1 MTMNKTKKQPQW
13 MKLQSIKTDKWTE
26 IGQPSVKKEAHQ
38 FPRQELIP
46 SRQTNYIIKKEREAH
61 FMNINFENIPRQ
73 MKEEGKF
80 CLHENKI
87 PKKRRYSKLY
97 NASPNNRNDFSSF
110 DSIMKDYN
118 SIKSDKI
125 GVGIGIF
132 DSLCGIDLD
141 NCFNEEGKLS
151 ELAIDIL
158 KRTKSYTE
166 KSLSGKGLHIYFKM
180 KPEEQIEIDKEK
192 YYNKM
197 NEKQLQTNGFRGT
210 KGLEVYQGNIDNRY
224 LTLTGNKFLQV
235 DELKEIS
242 RDELQ
247 QILDKYM
254 KRPENP
260 FSKNTSTI
268 DYSSIN
274 LEGKDYLKEALQRTD
289 DKRDT
294 KLIDLW
300 NSTPS
305 GSGGNES
312 ETDQAL
318 MNKLAYYC
326 NKNETLMIQAFES
339 SPYFQ
344 QKDEYHLK
352 KWNRDD
358 YKQSTISNA
367 INNTNTTAIEKETD
381 FVNSMKER
389 EIQNQL
395 NNQQPEVLIAK
406 QPEEPKI
413 DIDSLS
419 IGKRIDR
426 FFEIIEKQTFKS
438 IPTGFKTFDE
448 KTNGGFLNQS
458 LITLGG
464 GTSTGKT
471 TFAINLALNFA
482 KSRPVLYYSLEMGEE
497 MIQAKI
503 FSNLSYTGGGM
514 TIPSDN
520 FLKCYDKNIMTEYQQ
535 SKVREELAKHE
546 ELNQLFIRYPQECNI
561 DYILK
566 EVKLFNDELEK
577 QGKEKAILFVD
588 YLQYLQGNPRED
600 SQTLI
605 KRIQRELKKYTI
617 ENDSLVILLIANSR
631 DADTEGKKSS
641 ISGGRDSSDIEYS
654 SEYNLQLNFTE
665 WERGEREHFTSRT
678 ELKRQNP
685 RRMTITIHKNRMGM
699 TGEMIDF
706 NFNPVSNTFKEVNQE
721 EKNNYYSLTDR
732 F

>member
-1 MTMNKTKKQPQW
+1 
-13 MKLQSIKTDKWTE
+13 
-26 IGQPSVKKEAHQ
+26 
-38 FPRQELIP
+38 
-46 SRQTNYIIKKEREAH
+46 
-61 FMNINFENIPRQ
+61 MNINFENIPRQ

-97 NASPNNRNDFSSF
+97 NASPNNRNDFSSY

-210 KGLEVYQGNIDNRY
+210 KGLEVYQGSIDNRY

-367 INNTNTTAIEKETD
+367 IKNTNTTAIEKETD

-413 DIDSLS
+413 DLDSLS
-419 IGKRIDR
+419 TGKRIDR

-631 DADTEGKKSS
+631 EADTEGKKSS

-665 WERGEREHFTSRT
+665 WERGEREHYTSRT

-706 NFNPVSNTFKEVNQE
+706 TFNPVSNTFKEVNQE
-721 EKNNYYSLTDR
+721 EKNNYYSSTDR

>member
-1 MTMNKTKKQPQW
+1 MT
-13 MKLQSIKTDKWTE
+13 
-26 IGQPSVKKEAHQ
+26 
-38 FPRQELIP
+38 
-46 SRQTNYIIKKEREAH
+46 
-61 FMNINFENIPRQ
+61 INFENIPRQ

-97 NASPNNRNDFSSF
+97 NASPDKQQDFSSF
-110 DSIMKDYN
+110 ESIMKDYN

-132 DSLCGIDLD
+132 DSLCGIDID
-141 NCFNEEGKLS
+141 NCFSEEGKIS

-158 KRTKSYTE
+158 KRMKSYTE

-192 YYNKM
+192 FYNKM
-197 NEKQLQTNGFRGT
+197 NENQLKTNGFKGT
-210 KGLEVYQGNIDNRY
+210 KGLEVYQGTIDNRY
-224 LTLTGNKFLQV
+224 LTLTGEKFLKI
-235 DELKEIS
+235 DELREIS
-242 RDELQ
+242 RNELQ
-247 QILDKYM
+247 EILEKYM

-260 FSKNTSTI
+260 FQRNNSSI
-268 DYSSIN
+268 DYSNIDF
-274 LEGKDYLKEALQRTD
+274 EGRNYLQEALERKTD
-289 DKRDT
+289 DR
-294 KLIDLW
+294 LIELW
-300 NSTPS
+300 NETPS

-326 NKNETLMIQAFES
+326 NKDENLMIQAFES

-344 QKDEYHLK
+344 QKDDYHLK

-367 INNTNTTAIEKETD
+367 IRNTNETAMTKEID
-381 FVNSMKER
+381 FVNKQKEK
-389 EIQNQL
+389 EL
-395 NNQQPEVLIAK
+395 AKQPEVLIAK
-406 QPEEPKI
+406 QEEEKPSI
-413 DIDSLS
+413 DLKELS
-419 IGKRIDR
+419 TFNRIDR
-426 FFEIIEKQTFKS
+426 FFEIVENQTFKS
-438 IPTGFKTFDE
+438 IPSGFPTFDK

-471 TFAINLALNFA
+471 TFALNLALNFA
-482 KSRPVLYYSLEMGEE
+482 KNRPVLYYSLEMGEE
-497 MIQAKI
+497 MIQAKL
-503 FSNLSYTGGGM
+503 FSNISFTGGGM
-514 TIPSDN
+514 QIPADN

-535 SKVREELAKHE
+535 SKVREELEKHE

-588 YLQYLQGNPRED
+588 YLQYLQGEQRD
-600 SQTLI
+600 DIQTTI
-605 KRIQRELKKYTI
+605 KKIQKKLKQYTI
-617 ENDSLVILLIANSR
+617 DNNSLVILLIANSR
-631 DADTEGKKSS
+631 QADSEGKNSTIAS
-641 ISGGRDSSDIEYS
+641 GRDSSDIEYS

-665 WERGEREHFTSRT
+665 WEREEREHTSSRT
-678 ELKRQNP
+678 ELKKQTP

-706 NFNPVSNTFKEVNQE
+706 TFNPVSNTFKEVNQE
-721 EKNNYYSLTDR
+721 EKKNYYSSTDR

>member
-1 MTMNKTKKQPQW
+1 
-13 MKLQSIKTDKWTE
+13 
-26 IGQPSVKKEAHQ
+26 
-38 FPRQELIP
+38 
-46 SRQTNYIIKKEREAH
+46 
-61 FMNINFENIPRQ
+61 

-97 NASPNNRNDFSSF
+97 NASPNNRNDFSSY
-110 DSIMKDYN
+110 DSILRDYN

-141 NCFNEEGKLS
+141 HCFKEGKPS
-151 ELAIDIL
+151 QVAIDIL
-158 KRTKSYTE
+158 KKMKSYTE
-166 KSLSGKGLHIYFKM
+166 KSLSGEGLHIFFKL
-180 KPEEQIEIDKEK
+180 KPEEQIEVNQMTHYI
-192 YYNKM
+192 KM
-197 NEKQLQTNGFRGT
+197 NEKQLQENGFKDTGGLELYQGT
-210 KGLEVYQGNIDNRY
+210 KDNRY
-224 LTLTGNKFLQV
+224 LTLTGDKFLKI
-235 DELKEIS
+235 DEIREIS
-242 RDELQ
+242 KEELQ
-247 QILDKYM
+247 DIIETYM
-254 KRPENP
+254 KRPE
-260 FSKNTSTI
+260 KNISTTSQTFNQ
-268 DYSSIN
+268 SSIN
-274 LEGKDYLKEALQRTD
+274 YDKQDKTDEDFLNIGLEKDDE
-289 DKRDT
+289 
-294 KLIDLW
+294 LIRLW
-300 NSTPS
+300 NETPS

-312 ETDQAL
+312 ETDFSL
-318 MNKLAYYC
+318 LTKLAFWT
-326 NKNETLMIQAFES
+326 NRNEELMIQAFES
-339 SPYFQ
+339 SPYFSR
-344 QKDEYHLK
+344 KDDKHQT
-352 KWNRDD
+352 KWNERKE
-358 YKQSTISNA
+358 YQLSRFW
-367 INNTNTTAIEKETD
+367 TNYNGETARARNID
-381 FVNSMKER
+381 FVNKQKEK
-389 EIQNQL
+389 ELAN
-395 NNQQPEVLIAK
+395 QPEVLIAK
-406 QPEEPKI
+406 QEEQTPKI
-413 DIDSLS
+413 DLDSLS

-482 KSRPVLYYSLEMGEE
+482 KSRPILYYSLEMGEE

-566 EVKLFNDELEK
+566 EVKVFNDELEK

-631 DADTEGKKSS
+631 DADTEGRKSS

-665 WERGEREHFTSRT
+665 WERGEREHCTSRT

-706 NFNPVSNTFKEVNQE
+706 TFNPISNIFKEVNQE
-721 EKNNYYSLTDR
+721 EKKNYYSSTDR

>member
-1 MTMNKTKKQPQW
+1 
-13 MKLQSIKTDKWTE
+13 MK
-26 IGQPSVKKEAHQ
+26 
-38 FPRQELIP
+38 
-46 SRQTNYIIKKEREAH
+46 N
-61 FMNINFENIPRQ
+61 NFENIPKQ
-73 MKEEGKF
+73 MKEEAYF
-80 CLHENKI
+80 CTHYKKTPTNNTKPNDKKTFYSYDEMMKI
-87 PKKRRYSKLY
+87 K
-97 NASPNNRNDFSSF
+97 
-110 DSIMKDYN
+110 KDYEG
-118 SIKSDKI
+118 I
-125 GVGIGIF
+125 GIGIF
-132 DSLCGIDLD
+132 DSYCGIDID
-141 NCFNEEGKLS
+141 HCIDDKGSLS
-151 ELAIDIL
+151 EVAKDII
-158 KRTKSYTE
+158 KTIKSYTE
-166 KSLSGKGLHIYFKM
+166 KSLSGTGIHIIFKC
-180 KPEEQIEIDKEK
+180 ENQEQINSMK
-192 YYNKM
+192 YYTKM
-197 NEKQLQTNGFRGT
+197 NENQLQKNGFKETG
-210 KGLEVYQGNIDNRY
+210 GLEIYQGNFDNRY
-224 LTLTGNKFLQV
+224 LTLTGNVINKELATIDFDTIKKVIEKYMKKPESNYQSNLQKTTTYQNNTSEDEKFLQ
-235 DELKEIS
+235 IG
-242 RDELQ
+242 LQ
-247 QILDKYM
+247 K
-254 KRPENP
+254 
-260 FSKNTSTI
+260 
-268 DYSSIN
+268 
-274 LEGKDYLKEALQRTD
+274 D
-289 DKRDT
+289 DK
-294 KLIDLW
+294 LIELW

-318 MNKLAYYC
+318 MNKIAFWT
-326 NKNETLMIQAFES
+326 NKNETLMKLYFEQ

-344 QKDEYHLK
+344 RKDDYHQK
-352 KWNRDD
+352 KWNTRED
-358 YKQSTISNA
+358 YQQSTISKA
-367 INNTNTTAIEKETD
+367 IAITNETARSKNID
-381 FVNSMKER
+381 FVNNIKER
-389 EIQNQL
+389 ELQNNL
-395 NNQQPEVLIAK
+395 
-406 QPEEPKI
+406 PEESKI
-413 DIDSLS
+413 DLDSLS
-419 IGKRIDR
+419 TGKRIDR
-426 FFEIIEKQTFKS
+426 FFEKIEKQTFKS

-471 TFAINLALNFA
+471 TLAINLALNFA

-503 FSNLSYTGGGM
+503 FSNISYTGGGM

-535 SKVREELAKHE
+535 SKVREELEKHE

-631 DADTEGKKSS
+631 EADTEGKKSS

-665 WERGEREHFTSRT
+665 WERGEKTHFTSRT

-685 RRMTITIHKNRMGM
+685 RRMTITIHKNRMGI

-706 NFNPVSNTFKEVNQE
+706 TFNPVSNTFKEVNQE
-721 EKNNYYSLTDR
+721 EKATR
-732 F
+732 TQITKRI

>member
-1 MTMNKTKKQPQW
+1 
-13 MKLQSIKTDKWTE
+13 
-26 IGQPSVKKEAHQ
+26 
-38 FPRQELIP
+38 
-46 SRQTNYIIKKEREAH
+46 
-61 FMNINFENIPRQ
+61 

-97 NASPNNRNDFSSF
+97 NASPNNRNDFSSY
-110 DSIMKDYN
+110 DSILRDYN

-141 NCFNEEGKLS
+141 HCFKEGKPS
-151 ELAIDIL
+151 QVAIDIL
-158 KRTKSYTE
+158 KKMKSYTE
-166 KSLSGKGLHIYFKM
+166 KSLSGEGLHIFFKL
-180 KPEEQIEIDKEK
+180 KPEEQIEVNQMTHYI
-192 YYNKM
+192 KM
-197 NEKQLQTNGFRGT
+197 NEKQLQENGFKDTGGLELYQGT
-210 KGLEVYQGNIDNRY
+210 KDNRY
-224 LTLTGNKFLQV
+224 LTLTGDKFLKI
-235 DELKEIS
+235 DEIREIS
-242 RDELQ
+242 KEELQ
-247 QILDKYM
+247 DIIETYM
-254 KRPENP
+254 KRPE
-260 FSKNTSTI
+260 KNISTTSQTFNQ
-268 DYSSIN
+268 SSIN
-274 LEGKDYLKEALQRTD
+274 YDKQDKTDEDFLNIGLEKDDE
-289 DKRDT
+289 
-294 KLIDLW
+294 LIRLW
-300 NSTPS
+300 NETPS

-312 ETDQAL
+312 ETDFSL
-318 MNKLAYYC
+318 LTKLAFWT
-326 NKNETLMIQAFES
+326 NRNEELMIQAFES
-339 SPYFQ
+339 SPYFSR
-344 QKDEYHLK
+344 KDDKHQT
-352 KWNRDD
+352 KWNERKE
-358 YKQSTISNA
+358 YQLSRFW
-367 INNTNTTAIEKETD
+367 TNYNGETARARNID
-381 FVNSMKER
+381 FVNKQKEK
-389 EIQNQL
+389 ELAN
-395 NNQQPEVLIAK
+395 QPEVLIAK
-406 QPEEPKI
+406 QEEETPKI
-413 DIDSLS
+413 DLDSLS

-566 EVKLFNDELEK
+566 EVKVFNDELEK
-577 QGKEKAILFVD
+577 KGKEKAILFVD

-665 WERGEREHFTSRT
+665 WERGEREHCTSRT

-706 NFNPVSNTFKEVNQE
+706 TFNPVSNTFKEVNQE
-721 EKNNYYSLTDR
+721 EKKNYYSSTDR

>member
-1 MTMNKTKKQPQW
+1 
-13 MKLQSIKTDKWTE
+13 MK
-26 IGQPSVKKEAHQ
+26 
-38 FPRQELIP
+38 
-46 SRQTNYIIKKEREAH
+46 N
-61 FMNINFENIPRQ
+61 NFENIPRQ
-73 MKEEGKF
+73 MKEEAYF
-80 CLHENKI
+80 CTHY
-87 PKKRRYSKLY
+87 KKTPTNNTKPNDKKTFYSYDEMMRIK
-97 NASPNNRNDFSSF
+97 
-110 DSIMKDYN
+110 KDYEG
-118 SIKSDKI
+118 I
-125 GVGIGIF
+125 GIGIF
-132 DSLCGIDLD
+132 DSYCGIDID
-141 NCFNEEGKLS
+141 HCIDEKGSLS
-151 ELAIDIL
+151 EVAKDII
-158 KRTKSYTE
+158 KTIKSYTE
-166 KSLSGKGLHIYFKM
+166 KSLSGTGIHIIFKC
-180 KPEEQIEIDKEK
+180 ENQEQINSMK
-192 YYNKM
+192 YYTKM
-197 NEKQLQTNGFRGT
+197 NENQLQKNGFKETG
-210 KGLEVYQGNIDNRY
+210 GLEIYQGNFDNRY
-224 LTLTGNKFLQV
+224 LTLTGNVINKELATIDFDTIKKVIEKYMKKPESNYQSNLQKTTTYQNNTSEDEKFLQ
-235 DELKEIS
+235 IG
-242 RDELQ
+242 LQ
-247 QILDKYM
+247 K
-254 KRPENP
+254 
-260 FSKNTSTI
+260 
-268 DYSSIN
+268 
-274 LEGKDYLKEALQRTD
+274 D
-289 DKRDT
+289 DK
-294 KLIDLW
+294 LIELW

-318 MNKLAYYC
+318 MNKLAYWC
-326 NKNETLMIQAFES
+326 NNNEGLMIQSFEQ

-344 QKDEYHLK
+344 RKDDYHQK
-352 KWNRDD
+352 KWNTRED
-358 YKQSTISNA
+358 YQQSTISKA
-367 INNTNTTAIEKETD
+367 IAITNETARSKNID
-381 FVNSMKER
+381 FVNNIKER
-389 EIQNQL
+389 ELQNNL
-395 NNQQPEVLIAK
+395 
-406 QPEEPKI
+406 PEESKI
-413 DIDSLS
+413 DLDSLS
-419 IGKRIDR
+419 TGKRIDR
-426 FFEIIEKQTFKS
+426 FFEKIEKQTFKS

-471 TFAINLALNFA
+471 TLAINLALNFA

-503 FSNLSYTGGGM
+503 FSNISYTGGGM

-535 SKVREELAKHE
+535 SKVREELEKHE

-631 DADTEGKKSS
+631 EADTEGKKSS

-665 WERGEREHFTSRT
+665 WERGEKTHFTSRT

-685 RRMTITIHKNRMGM
+685 RRMTITIHKNRMGI

-706 NFNPVSNTFKEVNQE
+706 TFNPVSNTFKEVNQE
-721 EKNNYYSLTDR
+721 EKATTR
-732 F
+732 TQITKRI

>member
-1 MTMNKTKKQPQW
+1 
-13 MKLQSIKTDKWTE
+13 MK
-26 IGQPSVKKEAHQ
+26 
-38 FPRQELIP
+38 
-46 SRQTNYIIKKEREAH
+46 N
-61 FMNINFENIPRQ
+61 NFENIPRQ
-73 MKEEGKF
+73 MKEEAYF
-80 CLHENKI
+80 CTHYKKTPTNNTKPNDKKTFYSYDEMMKI
-87 PKKRRYSKLY
+87 K
-97 NASPNNRNDFSSF
+97 
-110 DSIMKDYN
+110 KDYEG
-118 SIKSDKI
+118 I
-125 GVGIGIF
+125 GIGIF
-132 DSLCGIDLD
+132 DSYCGIDID
-141 NCFNEEGKLS
+141 HCIDEKGSLS
-151 ELAIDIL
+151 EVAKDII
-158 KRTKSYTE
+158 KTIKSYTE
-166 KSLSGKGLHIYFKM
+166 KSLSGTGIHIIFKC
-180 KPEEQIEIDKEK
+180 ENQEQINSMK
-192 YYNKM
+192 YYTKM
-197 NEKQLQTNGFRGT
+197 NENQLQKNGFKETG
-210 KGLEVYQGNIDNRY
+210 GLEIYQGNFDNRY
-224 LTLTGNKFLQV
+224 LTLTGNVINK
-235 DELKEIS
+235 ELATIDFETIKKVIE
-242 RDELQ
+242 
-247 QILDKYM
+247 KYM
-254 KRPENP
+254 KKPESNYQ
-260 FSKNTSTI
+260 S
-268 DYSSIN
+268 N
-274 LEGKDYLKEALQRTD
+274 LQKTTTYQNNISEDKDYLQIGLQKD
-289 DKRDT
+289 DK
-294 KLIDLW
+294 LIELW

-318 MNKLAYYC
+318 MNKIAFWT
-326 NKNETLMIQAFES
+326 NKNETLMKLYFEQ

-344 QKDEYHLK
+344 RKDDYHQK
-352 KWNRDD
+352 KWNTRED
-358 YKQSTISNA
+358 YQRSTISKA
-367 INNTNTTAIEKETD
+367 IAITNETARSKNIN
-381 FVNSMKER
+381 FVNNIKER
-389 EIQNQL
+389 ELQNNL
-395 NNQQPEVLIAK
+395 
-406 QPEEPKI
+406 PEESKI
-413 DIDSLS
+413 DLDSLS
-419 IGKRIDR
+419 TGKRIDR
-426 FFEIIEKQTFKS
+426 FFEKIEKQTFKS

-471 TFAINLALNFA
+471 TLAINLALNFA

-503 FSNLSYTGGGM
+503 FSNISYTGGGM

-535 SKVREELAKHE
+535 SKVREELEKHE

-631 DADTEGKKSS
+631 EADTEGKKSS

-665 WERGEREHFTSRT
+665 WERGEKTHFTSRT

-685 RRMTITIHKNRMGM
+685 RRMTITIHKNRMGI

-706 NFNPVSNTFKEVNQE
+706 TFNPVSNTFKEVNQE
-721 EKNNYYSLTDR
+721 EKNNYYSSTDR

>member
-1 MTMNKTKKQPQW
+1 
-13 MKLQSIKTDKWTE
+13 
-26 IGQPSVKKEAHQ
+26 
-38 FPRQELIP
+38 
-46 SRQTNYIIKKEREAH
+46 
-61 FMNINFENIPRQ
+61 MNIKFENIPRQ

-97 NASPNNRNDFSSF
+97 NASPNNRNDFSSY
-110 DSIMKDYN
+110 DSILRDYN

-141 NCFNEEGKLS
+141 HCFKEGKPS
-151 ELAIDIL
+151 QVAIDIL
-158 KRTKSYTE
+158 KKMKSYTE
-166 KSLSGKGLHIYFKM
+166 KSLSGEGLHIFFKL
-180 KPEEQIEIDKEK
+180 KPEEQIEVNQMTHYI
-192 YYNKM
+192 KM
-197 NEKQLQTNGFRGT
+197 NEKQLQENGFKDTGGLELYQGT
-210 KGLEVYQGNIDNRY
+210 KDNRY
-224 LTLTGNKFLQV
+224 LTLTGDKFLKI
-235 DELKEIS
+235 DEIREIS
-242 RDELQ
+242 KEELQ
-247 QILDKYM
+247 DIIETYM
-254 KRPENP
+254 KRPE
-260 FSKNTSTI
+260 KNISTTSQTFNQ
-268 DYSSIN
+268 SSIN
-274 LEGKDYLKEALQRTD
+274 YDKQDKTDEDFLNIGLEKDDE
-289 DKRDT
+289 
-294 KLIDLW
+294 LIRLW
-300 NSTPS
+300 NETPS

-312 ETDQAL
+312 ETDFSL
-318 MNKLAYYC
+318 LTKLAFWT
-326 NKNETLMIQAFES
+326 NRNEELMIQAFES
-339 SPYFQ
+339 SPYFSR
-344 QKDEYHLK
+344 KDDKHQT
-352 KWNRDD
+352 KWNERKE
-358 YKQSTISNA
+358 YQLSRFW
-367 INNTNTTAIEKETD
+367 TNYNGETARARNID
-381 FVNSMKER
+381 FVNKQKEK
-389 EIQNQL
+389 ELAN
-395 NNQQPEVLIAK
+395 QPEVLIAK
-406 QPEEPKI
+406 QEEQTPKI
-413 DIDSLS
+413 DLDSLS

-482 KSRPVLYYSLEMGEE
+482 KSRPILYYSLEMGEE

-566 EVKLFNDELEK
+566 EVKVFNDELEK

-631 DADTEGKKSS
+631 DADTEGRKSS

-665 WERGEREHFTSRT
+665 WERGEREHCTSRT

-706 NFNPVSNTFKEVNQE
+706 TFNPISNIFKEVNQE
-721 EKNNYYSLTDR
+721 EKKNYYSSTDR

>member
-1 MTMNKTKKQPQW
+1 
-13 MKLQSIKTDKWTE
+13 MK
-26 IGQPSVKKEAHQ
+26 
-38 FPRQELIP
+38 
-46 SRQTNYIIKKEREAH
+46 N
-61 FMNINFENIPRQ
+61 NFENIPRQ
-73 MKEEGKF
+73 MKEEAYF
-80 CLHENKI
+80 CTHY
-87 PKKRRYSKLY
+87 KKTPTNNTKPNDKKTFYSYDEMMRIK
-97 NASPNNRNDFSSF
+97 
-110 DSIMKDYN
+110 KDYEG
-118 SIKSDKI
+118 I
-125 GVGIGIF
+125 GIGIF
-132 DSLCGIDLD
+132 DSYCGIDID
-141 NCFNEEGKLS
+141 HCIDEKGSLS
-151 ELAIDIL
+151 EVAKDII
-158 KRTKSYTE
+158 KTIKSYTE
-166 KSLSGKGLHIYFKM
+166 KSLSGTGIHIIFKC
-180 KPEEQIEIDKEK
+180 ENQEQINSMK
-192 YYNKM
+192 YYTKM
-197 NEKQLQTNGFRGT
+197 NENQLQKNGFKETG
-210 KGLEVYQGNIDNRY
+210 GLEIYQGNFDNRY
-224 LTLTGNKFLQV
+224 LTLTGNAINKELATIDFDTIKKIIEKYMKKPESNYQSNLQKTTTYQNNTSEDEKFLQ
-235 DELKEIS
+235 IG
-242 RDELQ
+242 LQ
-247 QILDKYM
+247 K
-254 KRPENP
+254 
-260 FSKNTSTI
+260 
-268 DYSSIN
+268 
-274 LEGKDYLKEALQRTD
+274 D
-289 DKRDT
+289 DK
-294 KLIDLW
+294 LIELW

-318 MNKLAYYC
+318 MNKIAFWT
-326 NKNETLMIQAFES
+326 NKNETLMKLYFEQ

-344 QKDEYHLK
+344 RKDDYHQK
-352 KWNRDD
+352 KWNTRED
-358 YKQSTISNA
+358 YQQSTISKA
-367 INNTNTTAIEKETD
+367 IAITNETARSKNID
-381 FVNSMKER
+381 FVNNIKER
-389 EIQNQL
+389 ELQTNL
-395 NNQQPEVLIAK
+395 
-406 QPEEPKI
+406 PEESKI
-413 DIDSLS
+413 DLDSLS
-419 IGKRIDR
+419 TGKRIDR
-426 FFEIIEKQTFKS
+426 FFEKIEKQTFKS

-471 TFAINLALNFA
+471 TLAINLALNFA

-503 FSNLSYTGGGM
+503 FSNISYTGGGM

-631 DADTEGKKSS
+631 EADTEGKKSS

-665 WERGEREHFTSRT
+665 WERGEKTHFTSRT

-685 RRMTITIHKNRMGM
+685 RRMTITIHKNRMGI

-706 NFNPVSNTFKEVNQE
+706 TFNPVSNAFKEVNQE
-721 EKNNYYSLTDR
+721 EKATTR
-732 F
+732 TQITKRI

>member
-1 MTMNKTKKQPQW
+1 MT
-13 MKLQSIKTDKWTE
+13 
-26 IGQPSVKKEAHQ
+26 
-38 FPRQELIP
+38 
-46 SRQTNYIIKKEREAH
+46 
-61 FMNINFENIPRQ
+61 INFENIPRQ

-87 PKKRRYSKLY
+87 PKKRRYSRLY
-97 NASPNNRNDFSSF
+97 NASPDKEQDFSSYQ
-110 DSIMKDYN
+110 SILRDYE
-118 SIKSDKI
+118 SIKNDKI

-141 NCFNEEGKLS
+141 NCFNEQGKLS
-151 ELAIDIL
+151 DLAIDIL
-158 KRTKSYTE
+158 KRMNSYTE

-197 NEKQLQTNGFRGT
+197 NENQLQTNGFKGT
-210 KGLEVYQGNIDNRY
+210 KGLEVYQGTIDNRY
-224 LTLTGNKFLQV
+224 LTLTGNKFLKI

-260 FSKNTSTI
+260 FQRNNSSI
-268 DYSSIN
+268 DYSNIN
-274 LEGKDYLKEALQRTD
+274 IEGRNFLQEALERKTD
-289 DKRDT
+289 DR
-294 KLIDLW
+294 LLQLW
-300 NSTPS
+300 NETPS
-305 GSGGNES
+305 GKGGNES

-326 NKNETLMIQAFES
+326 NNDETLMIQAFES

-344 QKDEYHLK
+344 QKDDYHLK
-352 KWNRDD
+352 KWNTRED
-358 YKQSTISNA
+358 YRQRTISNA
-367 INNTNTTAIEKETD
+367 IKSTNTTAIQKETD
-381 FVNSMKER
+381 FVNAMRER
-389 EIQNQL
+389 EMK
-395 NNQQPEVLIAK
+395 NNQPEVNIAK
-406 QPEEPKI
+406 QEEETPKI
-413 DIDSLS
+413 ELSSLS
-419 IGKRIDR
+419 MGGRIER
-426 FFEIIEKQTFKS
+426 FFEVVEKQTFKS

-471 TFAINLALNFA
+471 TFALNLALNFA
-482 KSRPVLYYSLEMGEE
+482 KNRPVLYYSLEMGEE

-503 FSNLSYTGGGM
+503 FSNISYTGGGM
-514 TIPSDN
+514 SIPSDN

-546 ELNQLFIRYPQECNI
+546 ELNQLFIRYPKECNI

-566 EVKLFNDELEK
+566 EVKVFNEELEK

-665 WERGEREHFTSRT
+665 WERDEKEHKSSRS
-678 ELKRQNP
+678 ELKKAKP
-685 RRMTITIHKNRMGM
+685 RRMTITIHKNRMGN

-706 NFNPVSNTFKEVNQE
+706 KFYTEQNTFKEPTE
-721 EKNNYYSLTDR
+721 EQKNNYYSSTDR

>member
-1 MTMNKTKKQPQW
+1 MT
-13 MKLQSIKTDKWTE
+13 
-26 IGQPSVKKEAHQ
+26 
-38 FPRQELIP
+38 
-46 SRQTNYIIKKEREAH
+46 
-61 FMNINFENIPRQ
+61 INFENIPRQ

-97 NASPNNRNDFSSF
+97 NASPNNRNDFSSY
-110 DSIMKDYN
+110 DSILRDYN

-197 NEKQLQTNGFRGT
+197 NENQLQTNGFKGT

-224 LTLTGNKFLQV
+224 LTLTGNKFLKT

-254 KRPENP
+254 KKPENS
-260 FSKNTSTI
+260 FQRNTSTI
-268 DYSSIN
+268 DYSNIN

-344 QKDEYHLK
+344 QKDDYHLK

-413 DIDSLS
+413 DLDSLS
-419 IGKRIDR
+419 TGKRIDR

-535 SKVREELAKHE
+535 SKVREELSKHE

-631 DADTEGKKSS
+631 EADTEGKKSS

-665 WERGEREHFTSRT
+665 WEKGEREHFTSRT

-706 NFNPVSNTFKEVNQE
+706 TFNPVSNTFKEVNQE
-721 EKNNYYSLTDR
+721 EKNNYYFSTDR

>member
-1 MTMNKTKKQPQW
+1 
-13 MKLQSIKTDKWTE
+13 
-26 IGQPSVKKEAHQ
+26 
-38 FPRQELIP
+38 
-46 SRQTNYIIKKEREAH
+46 
-61 FMNINFENIPRQ
+61 MNIKFENIPRQ

-97 NASPNNRNDFSSF
+97 NASPNNRNDFSSY
-110 DSIMKDYN
+110 DSILRDYN

-141 NCFNEEGKLS
+141 HCFKEGKPS
-151 ELAIDIL
+151 QVAIDIL
-158 KRTKSYTE
+158 KKMKSYTE
-166 KSLSGKGLHIYFKM
+166 KSLSGEGLHIFFKL
-180 KPEEQIEIDKEK
+180 KPEEQIEVNQMTHYI
-192 YYNKM
+192 KM
-197 NEKQLQTNGFRGT
+197 NEKQLQENGFKDTGGLELYQGT
-210 KGLEVYQGNIDNRY
+210 KDNRY
-224 LTLTGNKFLQV
+224 LTLTGDKFLKI
-235 DELKEIS
+235 DEIREIS
-242 RDELQ
+242 KEELQ
-247 QILDKYM
+247 DIIETYM
-254 KRPENP
+254 KRPE
-260 FSKNTSTI
+260 KNISTTSQTFNQ
-268 DYSSIN
+268 SSIN
-274 LEGKDYLKEALQRTD
+274 YDKQDKTDEDFLNIGLEKDDE
-289 DKRDT
+289 
-294 KLIDLW
+294 LIRLW
-300 NSTPS
+300 NETPS

-312 ETDQAL
+312 ETDFSL
-318 MNKLAYYC
+318 LTKLAFWTNC
-326 NKNETLMIQAFES
+326 NEALMIQAFES
-339 SPYFQ
+339 SPYFSR
-344 QKDEYHLK
+344 KDDKHQT
-352 KWNRDD
+352 KWNERKE
-358 YKQSTISNA
+358 YQLSRFW
-367 INNTNTTAIEKETD
+367 TNYNGKTARARNID
-381 FVNSMKER
+381 FVNKQKEK
-389 EIQNQL
+389 ELAN
-395 NNQQPEVLIAK
+395 QPEVLIAK
-406 QPEEPKI
+406 QEEQTPKI
-413 DIDSLS
+413 DLDSLS

-566 EVKLFNDELEK
+566 EVKVFNDELEK
-577 QGKEKAILFVD
+577 KGKEKAILFVD

-665 WERGEREHFTSRT
+665 WERGEREHCTSRT

-706 NFNPVSNTFKEVNQE
+706 TFNPISNTFKEVNQE
-721 EKNNYYSLTDR
+721 EKKNYYSSTDR

>member
-1 MTMNKTKKQPQW
+1 
-13 MKLQSIKTDKWTE
+13 MK
-26 IGQPSVKKEAHQ
+26 
-38 FPRQELIP
+38 
-46 SRQTNYIIKKEREAH
+46 N
-61 FMNINFENIPRQ
+61 NFENIPRQ
-73 MKEEGKF
+73 MKEEAYF
-80 CLHENKI
+80 CTHY
-87 PKKRRYSKLY
+87 KKTPTNNTKPNDKKTFYSYDEMMRIK
-97 NASPNNRNDFSSF
+97 
-110 DSIMKDYN
+110 KDYEG
-118 SIKSDKI
+118 I
-125 GVGIGIF
+125 GIGIF
-132 DSLCGIDLD
+132 DSYCGIDID
-141 NCFNEEGKLS
+141 HCIDEKGSLS
-151 ELAIDIL
+151 EVAKDII
-158 KRTKSYTE
+158 KTIKSYTE
-166 KSLSGKGLHIYFKM
+166 KSLSGTGIHIIFKC
-180 KPEEQIEIDKEK
+180 ENQEQINSMK
-192 YYNKM
+192 YYTKM
-197 NEKQLQTNGFRGT
+197 NENQLQKNGFKETG
-210 KGLEVYQGNIDNRY
+210 GLEIYQGNFDNRY
-224 LTLTGNKFLQV
+224 LTLTGNVINK
-235 DELKEIS
+235 ELATIDFDTIKKVIE
-242 RDELQ
+242 
-247 QILDKYM
+247 KYM
-254 KRPENP
+254 KKPESNYQ
-260 FSKNTSTI
+260 S
-268 DYSSIN
+268 N
-274 LEGKDYLKEALQRTD
+274 LQKTTTYQNNLSEDKDYLQIGLQKD
-289 DKRDT
+289 DK
-294 KLIDLW
+294 LIELW

-318 MNKLAYYC
+318 MNKIAFWT
-326 NKNETLMIQAFES
+326 NKNETLMKLYFEQ

-344 QKDEYHLK
+344 RKDDYHQK
-352 KWNRDD
+352 KWNTRED
-358 YKQSTISNA
+358 YQQSTISKA
-367 INNTNTTAIEKETD
+367 IAITNETARSKNID
-381 FVNSMKER
+381 FVNNIKER
-389 EIQNQL
+389 ELQNNL
-395 NNQQPEVLIAK
+395 
-406 QPEEPKI
+406 PEESKI
-413 DIDSLS
+413 DLDSLS
-419 IGKRIDR
+419 TGKRIDR
-426 FFEIIEKQTFKS
+426 FFEKIEKQTFKS

-471 TFAINLALNFA
+471 TLAINLALNFA

-503 FSNLSYTGGGM
+503 FSNISYTGGGM

-535 SKVREELAKHE
+535 SKVREELEKHE

-631 DADTEGKKSS
+631 EADTEGKKSS

-665 WERGEREHFTSRT
+665 WERGEKTHFTSRT

-685 RRMTITIHKNRMGM
+685 RRMTITIHKNRMGI

-706 NFNPVSNTFKEVNQE
+706 TFNPVSNTFKEVNQE
-721 EKNNYYSLTDR
+721 EKATTR
-732 F
+732 TQITKRI

>member
-1 MTMNKTKKQPQW
+1 
-13 MKLQSIKTDKWTE
+13 MK
-26 IGQPSVKKEAHQ
+26 
-38 FPRQELIP
+38 
-46 SRQTNYIIKKEREAH
+46 N
-61 FMNINFENIPRQ
+61 NFENIPRQ
-73 MKEEGKF
+73 MKEEAYF
-80 CLHENKI
+80 CTHY
-87 PKKRRYSKLY
+87 KKTPTNNTKPNDKKTFYSYDEMMRIK
-97 NASPNNRNDFSSF
+97 
-110 DSIMKDYN
+110 KDYEG
-118 SIKSDKI
+118 I
-125 GVGIGIF
+125 GIGIF
-132 DSLCGIDLD
+132 DSYCGIDID
-141 NCFNEEGKLS
+141 HCIDEKGSLS
-151 ELAIDIL
+151 EVAKDII
-158 KRTKSYTE
+158 KTIKSYTE
-166 KSLSGKGLHIYFKM
+166 KSLSGTGIHIIFKC
-180 KPEEQIEIDKEK
+180 KNQEQINSMK
-192 YYNKM
+192 YYTKM
-197 NEKQLQTNGFRGT
+197 NENQLQKNGFKETG
-210 KGLEVYQGNIDNRY
+210 GLEIYQGNFDNRY
-224 LTLTGNKFLQV
+224 LTLTGNAIIK
-235 DELKEIS
+235 ELATIDFDTIKKVIE
-242 RDELQ
+242 
-247 QILDKYM
+247 KYM
-254 KRPENP
+254 KKPESNYQ
-260 FSKNTSTI
+260 SNLQKTTTYQNNTSE
-268 DYSSIN
+268 D
-274 LEGKDYLKEALQRTD
+274 KDFLQIGLQKD
-289 DKRDT
+289 DK
-294 KLIDLW
+294 LIELW

-318 MNKLAYYC
+318 MNKLSYWC
-326 NKNETLMIQAFES
+326 NNNEALMIQSFES

-344 QKDEYHLK
+344 RKDDYHQK
-352 KWNRDD
+352 KWNTRED
-358 YKQSTISNA
+358 YQRSTISKA
-367 INNTNTTAIEKETD
+367 IAITNETARSKNID
-381 FVNSMKER
+381 FVNNIKER
-389 EIQNQL
+389 ELQNNL
-395 NNQQPEVLIAK
+395 
-406 QPEEPKI
+406 PEESKI
-413 DIDSLS
+413 DLDSLS
-419 IGKRIDR
+419 TGKRIDR
-426 FFEIIEKQTFKS
+426 FFEKIEKQTFKS

-471 TFAINLALNFA
+471 TLAINLALNFA

-503 FSNLSYTGGGM
+503 FSNISYTGGGM

-535 SKVREELAKHE
+535 SKVREELEKHE

-631 DADTEGKKSS
+631 EADTEGKKSS

-665 WERGEREHFTSRT
+665 WERGEKTHFTSRT

-685 RRMTITIHKNRMGM
+685 RRMTITIHKNRMGI

-706 NFNPVSNTFKEVNQE
+706 TFNPVSNTFKEVNQE
-721 EKNNYYSLTDR
+721 EKATTTRRTLNKLSDM
-732 F
+732 

>member
-1 MTMNKTKKQPQW
+1 
-13 MKLQSIKTDKWTE
+13 MK
-26 IGQPSVKKEAHQ
+26 
-38 FPRQELIP
+38 
-46 SRQTNYIIKKEREAH
+46 N
-61 FMNINFENIPRQ
+61 NFENIPKQ
-73 MKEEGKF
+73 MKEEAYF
-80 CLHENKI
+80 CTHYKKTPTNNTKPNDKKTFYSYDEMMKI
-87 PKKRRYSKLY
+87 K
-97 NASPNNRNDFSSF
+97 
-110 DSIMKDYN
+110 KDYEG
-118 SIKSDKI
+118 I
-125 GVGIGIF
+125 GIGIF
-132 DSLCGIDLD
+132 DSYCGIDID
-141 NCFNEEGKLS
+141 HCIDDKGSLS
-151 ELAIDIL
+151 EVAKDII
-158 KRTKSYTE
+158 KTIKSYTE
-166 KSLSGKGLHIYFKM
+166 KSLSGTGIHIIFKC
-180 KPEEQIEIDKEK
+180 ENQEQINSMK
-192 YYNKM
+192 YYTKM
-197 NEKQLQTNGFRGT
+197 NENQLQKNGFKETG
-210 KGLEVYQGNIDNRY
+210 GLEIYQGNFDNRY
-224 LTLTGNKFLQV
+224 LTLTGNVINKELATIDFDTIKKVIEKYMKKPESNYQSNIQKTPSYQNNTSEDEKFLQ
-235 DELKEIS
+235 IG
-242 RDELQ
+242 LQ
-247 QILDKYM
+247 K
-254 KRPENP
+254 
-260 FSKNTSTI
+260 
-268 DYSSIN
+268 
-274 LEGKDYLKEALQRTD
+274 D
-289 DKRDT
+289 DK
-294 KLIDLW
+294 LIELW

-318 MNKLAYYC
+318 MNKIAFWT
-326 NKNETLMIQAFES
+326 NKNETLMKLYFEQ

-344 QKDEYHLK
+344 RKDDYHQK
-352 KWNRDD
+352 KWNTRED
-358 YKQSTISNA
+358 YQQSTISKA
-367 INNTNTTAIEKETD
+367 IAITNETARSKNID
-381 FVNSMKER
+381 FVNNIKER
-389 EIQNQL
+389 ELQNNL
-395 NNQQPEVLIAK
+395 
-406 QPEEPKI
+406 PEESKI
-413 DIDSLS
+413 DLDSLS
-419 IGKRIDR
+419 TGKRIDR
-426 FFEIIEKQTFKS
+426 FFEKIEKQTFKS

-471 TFAINLALNFA
+471 TLAINLALNFA

-503 FSNLSYTGGGM
+503 FSNISYTGGGM

-535 SKVREELAKHE
+535 SKVREELEKHE

-631 DADTEGKKSS
+631 EADTEGKKSS

-665 WERGEREHFTSRT
+665 WERGEKTHFTSRT

-685 RRMTITIHKNRMGM
+685 RRMTITIHKNRMGI

-706 NFNPVSNTFKEVNQE
+706 TFNPVSNTFEEFKEDFENLPTTRRTLN
-721 EKNNYYSLTDR
+721 KLSDM
-732 F
+732 

>member
-1 MTMNKTKKQPQW
+1 
-13 MKLQSIKTDKWTE
+13 
-26 IGQPSVKKEAHQ
+26 
-38 FPRQELIP
+38 
-46 SRQTNYIIKKEREAH
+46 
-61 FMNINFENIPRQ
+61 MNIKFENIPRQ

-97 NASPNNRNDFSSF
+97 NASPNNRNDFSSY
-110 DSIMKDYN
+110 DSILRDYN

-141 NCFNEEGKLS
+141 HCFKEGKPS
-151 ELAIDIL
+151 QVAIDIL
-158 KRTKSYTE
+158 KKMKSYTE
-166 KSLSGKGLHIYFKM
+166 KSLSGEGLHIFFKL
-180 KPEEQIEIDKEK
+180 KPEEQIEVNQMTHYI
-192 YYNKM
+192 KM
-197 NEKQLQTNGFRGT
+197 NEKQLQENGFKDTGGLELYQGT
-210 KGLEVYQGNIDNRY
+210 KDNRY
-224 LTLTGNKFLQV
+224 LTLTGDKFLKI
-235 DELKEIS
+235 DEIREIS
-242 RDELQ
+242 KEELQ
-247 QILDKYM
+247 DIIETYM
-254 KRPENP
+254 KRPE
-260 FSKNTSTI
+260 KNISTTNQTFNQ
-268 DYSSIN
+268 SSIN
-274 LEGKDYLKEALQRTD
+274 YDKQDKTDEDFLNIGLEKDEE
-289 DKRDT
+289 
-294 KLIDLW
+294 LIRLW
-300 NSTPS
+300 NETPS

-312 ETDQAL
+312 ETDFSL
-318 MNKLAYYC
+318 LTKLAFWT
-326 NKNETLMIQAFES
+326 NRNEELMIQAFES
-339 SPYFQ
+339 SPYFSR
-344 QKDEYHLK
+344 KDDKHQT
-352 KWNRDD
+352 KWNERKE
-358 YKQSTISNA
+358 YQLSRFW
-367 INNTNTTAIEKETD
+367 TNYNGETARARNID
-381 FVNSMKER
+381 FVNKQKEK
-389 EIQNQL
+389 ELAN
-395 NNQQPEVLIAK
+395 QPEVLIAK
-406 QPEEPKI
+406 QEEQTPKI
-413 DIDSLS
+413 DLDSLS

-566 EVKLFNDELEK
+566 EVKVFNDELEK

-665 WERGEREHFTSRT
+665 WERGEREHCTSRT

-706 NFNPVSNTFKEVNQE
+706 TFNPVSNTFKEVNQE
-721 EKNNYYSLTDR
+721 EKKNYYSSTDR

>member
-1 MTMNKTKKQPQW
+1 
-13 MKLQSIKTDKWTE
+13 
-26 IGQPSVKKEAHQ
+26 
-38 FPRQELIP
+38 
-46 SRQTNYIIKKEREAH
+46 
-61 FMNINFENIPRQ
+61 MNIKFENIPRQ

-97 NASPNNRNDFSSF
+97 NASPNNRNDFSSY
-110 DSIMKDYN
+110 DSILRDYN

-141 NCFNEEGKLS
+141 HCFKEGKPS
-151 ELAIDIL
+151 QVAIDIL
-158 KRTKSYTE
+158 KKMKSYTE
-166 KSLSGKGLHIYFKM
+166 KSLSGEGLHIFFKL
-180 KPEEQIEIDKEK
+180 KPEEQIKVNQMTHYI
-192 YYNKM
+192 KM
-197 NEKQLQTNGFRGT
+197 NEKQLQENGFKDTGGLELYQGT
-210 KGLEVYQGNIDNRY
+210 KDNRY
-224 LTLTGNKFLQV
+224 LTLTGDKFLKI
-235 DELKEIS
+235 DEIREIS
-242 RDELQ
+242 KEELQ
-247 QILDKYM
+247 DIIETYM
-254 KRPENP
+254 KRPE
-260 FSKNTSTI
+260 KNIPTTSQTFNQ
-268 DYSSIN
+268 SSIN
-274 LEGKDYLKEALQRTD
+274 YDKQDKTDEDFLNIGLEKDEE
-289 DKRDT
+289 
-294 KLIDLW
+294 LIRLW
-300 NSTPS
+300 NETPS

-312 ETDQAL
+312 ETDFSL
-318 MNKLAYYC
+318 LTKLAFWT
-326 NKNETLMIQAFES
+326 NRNEELMIQAFES
-339 SPYFQ
+339 SPYFSR
-344 QKDEYHLK
+344 KDDKHQT
-352 KWNRDD
+352 KWNERKE
-358 YKQSTISNA
+358 YQLSRFW
-367 INNTNTTAIEKETD
+367 TNYNGETARARNID
-381 FVNSMKER
+381 FVNKQKEK
-389 EIQNQL
+389 ELAN
-395 NNQQPEVLIAK
+395 QPEVLIAK
-406 QPEEPKI
+406 QEEQTPKI
-413 DIDSLS
+413 DLDSLS

-482 KSRPVLYYSLEMGEE
+482 KSRPILYYSLEMGEE

-566 EVKLFNDELEK
+566 EVKVFNDELEK

-665 WERGEREHFTSRT
+665 WERGEREHCTSRT

-706 NFNPVSNTFKEVNQE
+706 TFNPISNTFKEVNQE
-721 EKNNYYSLTDR
+721 EKKNYYSSTDR

>member
-1 MTMNKTKKQPQW
+1 MT
-13 MKLQSIKTDKWTE
+13 
-26 IGQPSVKKEAHQ
+26 
-38 FPRQELIP
+38 
-46 SRQTNYIIKKEREAH
+46 
-61 FMNINFENIPRQ
+61 INFENIPRQ

-97 NASPNNRNDFSSF
+97 NASPDKQQDFSSF
-110 DSIMKDYN
+110 ESIMKDYN

-132 DSLCGIDLD
+132 DSLCGIDID
-141 NCFNEEGKLS
+141 NCFSEEGKIS

-158 KRTKSYTE
+158 KRMKSYTE

-192 YYNKM
+192 FYNKM
-197 NEKQLQTNGFRGT
+197 NENQLKTNGFKGT
-210 KGLEVYQGNIDNRY
+210 KGLEVYQGTIDNRY
-224 LTLTGNKFLQV
+224 LTLTGEKFLKI
-235 DELKEIS
+235 DELREIS
-242 RDELQ
+242 RNELQ
-247 QILDKYM
+247 EILEKYM

-260 FSKNTSTI
+260 FQRNNSSI
-268 DYSSIN
+268 DYSNIDF
-274 LEGKDYLKEALQRTD
+274 EGRNYLQEALERKTD
-289 DKRDT
+289 DR
-294 KLIDLW
+294 LIELW
-300 NSTPS
+300 NETPS

-326 NKNETLMIQAFES
+326 NKDENLMIQAFES

-344 QKDEYHLK
+344 QKDDYHLK

-367 INNTNTTAIEKETD
+367 IRNTNETAMTKEID
-381 FVNSMKER
+381 FVNKQKEK
-389 EIQNQL
+389 EL
-395 NNQQPEVLIAK
+395 AKQPEVLIAK
-406 QPEEPKI
+406 QEEEKPSI
-413 DIDSLS
+413 DLKELS
-419 IGKRIDR
+419 TFNRIDR
-426 FFEIIEKQTFKS
+426 FFEIVENQTFKS
-438 IPTGFKTFDE
+438 ISSGFPTFDK

-471 TFAINLALNFA
+471 TFALNLALNFA
-482 KSRPVLYYSLEMGEE
+482 KNRPVLYYSLEMGEE
-497 MIQAKI
+497 MIQAKL
-503 FSNLSYTGGGM
+503 FSNISYTGGGM
-514 TIPSDN
+514 TIPADN

-535 SKVREELAKHE
+535 SKVREELEKHE

-588 YLQYLQGNPRED
+588 YLQYLQGEQRD
-600 SQTLI
+600 DIQTTI
-605 KRIQRELKKYTI
+605 KKIQKKLKQYTI
-617 ENDSLVILLIANSR
+617 DNNSLVILLIANSR
-631 DADTEGKKSS
+631 QADSEGKNSTIAS
-641 ISGGRDSSDIEYS
+641 GRDSSDIEYS

-665 WERGEREHFTSRT
+665 WEREEREHTSSRT
-678 ELKRQNP
+678 ELKKQTP

-706 NFNPVSNTFKEVNQE
+706 LFNPISNVFQEVKEDDNSSQ
-721 EKNNYYSLTDR
+721 KYSCDR

>member
-1 MTMNKTKKQPQW
+1 
-13 MKLQSIKTDKWTE
+13 
-26 IGQPSVKKEAHQ
+26 
-38 FPRQELIP
+38 
-46 SRQTNYIIKKEREAH
+46 
-61 FMNINFENIPRQ
+61 MNIKFENIPRQ

-97 NASPNNRNDFSSF
+97 NASPNNRNDFSSY
-110 DSIMKDYN
+110 DSILRDYN

-141 NCFNEEGKLS
+141 HCFKEGKPS
-151 ELAIDIL
+151 QVAIDIL
-158 KRTKSYTE
+158 KKMKSYTE
-166 KSLSGKGLHIYFKM
+166 KSLSGEGLHIFFKL
-180 KPEEQIEIDKEK
+180 KPEEQIEVNQMTHYI
-192 YYNKM
+192 KM
-197 NEKQLQTNGFRGT
+197 NKKQLQENGFKDTGGLELYQGT
-210 KGLEVYQGNIDNRY
+210 KDNRY
-224 LTLTGNKFLQV
+224 LTLTGDKFLKI
-235 DELKEIS
+235 DEIREIS
-242 RDELQ
+242 KEELQ
-247 QILDKYM
+247 DIIETYM
-254 KRPENP
+254 KRPE
-260 FSKNTSTI
+260 KNISTTNQTFNQ
-268 DYSSIN
+268 SSIN
-274 LEGKDYLKEALQRTD
+274 YDKQDKTDEDFLNIGLEKDEE
-289 DKRDT
+289 
-294 KLIDLW
+294 LIRLW
-300 NSTPS
+300 NETPS

-312 ETDQAL
+312 ETDFSL
-318 MNKLAYYC
+318 LTKLAFWT
-326 NKNETLMIQAFES
+326 NRNEELMIQAFES
-339 SPYFQ
+339 SPYFSR
-344 QKDEYHLK
+344 KDDKHQT
-352 KWNRDD
+352 KWNERKE
-358 YKQSTISNA
+358 YQLSRFW
-367 INNTNTTAIEKETD
+367 TNYNGETARARNID
-381 FVNSMKER
+381 FVNKQKEK
-389 EIQNQL
+389 ELAN
-395 NNQQPEVLIAK
+395 QPEVLIAK
-406 QPEEPKI
+406 QEEQTPKI
-413 DIDSLS
+413 DLDSLS

-482 KSRPVLYYSLEMGEE
+482 KSRPILYYSLEMGEE

-566 EVKLFNDELEK
+566 EVKVFNDELEK

-631 DADTEGKKSS
+631 DADTEGRKSS

-665 WERGEREHFTSRT
+665 WERGEREHCTSRT

-706 NFNPVSNTFKEVNQE
+706 TFNPVSNIFKEVNQE
-721 EKNNYYSLTDR
+721 EKKNYYSSTDR

>member
-1 MTMNKTKKQPQW
+1 
-13 MKLQSIKTDKWTE
+13 MK
-26 IGQPSVKKEAHQ
+26 
-38 FPRQELIP
+38 
-46 SRQTNYIIKKEREAH
+46 N
-61 FMNINFENIPRQ
+61 NFENIPRQ
-73 MKEEGKF
+73 MKEEAYF
-80 CLHENKI
+80 CTHYKKTPTNNTKPNDKKTFYSYDEMMKI
-87 PKKRRYSKLY
+87 K
-97 NASPNNRNDFSSF
+97 
-110 DSIMKDYN
+110 KDYEG
-118 SIKSDKI
+118 I
-125 GVGIGIF
+125 GIGIF
-132 DSLCGIDLD
+132 DSYCGIDID
-141 NCFNEEGKLS
+141 HCIDEKGSLS
-151 ELAIDIL
+151 EVAKDII
-158 KRTKSYTE
+158 KTIKSYTE
-166 KSLSGKGLHIYFKM
+166 KSLSGTGIHIIFKC
-180 KPEEQIEIDKEK
+180 ENQEQINSMK
-192 YYNKM
+192 YYTKM
-197 NEKQLQTNGFRGT
+197 NENQLQKNGFKETG
-210 KGLEVYQGNIDNRY
+210 GLEIYQGNFDNRY
-224 LTLTGNKFLQV
+224 LTLTGNVINKELATIDFDTIKKVIEKYMKKPENSYQSNIQKTPSYQNNTSEDEKFLQ
-235 DELKEIS
+235 IG
-242 RDELQ
+242 LQ
-247 QILDKYM
+247 K
-254 KRPENP
+254 
-260 FSKNTSTI
+260 
-268 DYSSIN
+268 
-274 LEGKDYLKEALQRTD
+274 D
-289 DKRDT
+289 DK
-294 KLIDLW
+294 LIELW

-318 MNKLAYYC
+318 MNKIAFWT
-326 NKNETLMIQAFES
+326 NKNETLMKLYFEQ

-344 QKDEYHLK
+344 RKDDYHQK
-352 KWNRDD
+352 KWNTRED
-358 YKQSTISNA
+358 YQQSTISKA
-367 INNTNTTAIEKETD
+367 IAITNETARSKNID
-381 FVNSMKER
+381 FVNNIKER
-389 EIQNQL
+389 ELQNNL
-395 NNQQPEVLIAK
+395 
-406 QPEEPKI
+406 PEESKI
-413 DIDSLS
+413 DLDSLS
-419 IGKRIDR
+419 TGKRIDR
-426 FFEIIEKQTFKS
+426 FFEKIEKQTFKS

-471 TFAINLALNFA
+471 TLAINLALNFA

-503 FSNLSYTGGGM
+503 FSNISYTGGGM

-535 SKVREELAKHE
+535 SKVREELEKHE

-631 DADTEGKKSS
+631 EADTEGKKSS

-665 WERGEREHFTSRT
+665 WERGEKTHFTSRT

-685 RRMTITIHKNRMGM
+685 RRMTITIHKNRMGI

-706 NFNPVSNTFKEVNQE
+706 TFNPVSNTFEEFKEDFENLPTTRRTLN
-721 EKNNYYSLTDR
+721 KLSDM
-732 F
+732 

>member
-1 MTMNKTKKQPQW
+1 MNGNRTK
-13 MKLQSIKTDKWTE
+13 S
-26 IGQPSVKKEAHQ
+26 SVKKEAHQ

-97 NASPNNRNDFSSF
+97 NASPNNRNDFSSY

-247 QILDKYM
+247 QILDRYM
-254 KRPENP
+254 KKPENP
-260 FSKNTSTI
+260 FQRNTSTI
-268 DYSSIN
+268 DYSNIN

-305 GSGGNES
+305 GSGGDES

-413 DIDSLS
+413 DLDSLS
-419 IGKRIDR
+419 TGKRIDR

-665 WERGEREHFTSRT
+665 WEKGEREHFTSRT

-706 NFNPVSNTFKEVNQE
+706 TFNPVSNTFKEVNQE
-721 EKNNYYSLTDR
+721 EKNNYYSSTDR

>member
-1 MTMNKTKKQPQW
+1 MT
-13 MKLQSIKTDKWTE
+13 
-26 IGQPSVKKEAHQ
+26 
-38 FPRQELIP
+38 
-46 SRQTNYIIKKEREAH
+46 
-61 FMNINFENIPRQ
+61 INFENIPRQ

-97 NASPNNRNDFSSF
+97 NASPNNRNDFSSY
-110 DSIMKDYN
+110 DSILRDYN

-141 NCFNEEGKLS
+141 HCFKEGKPS
-151 ELAIDIL
+151 QVAIDIL
-158 KRTKSYTE
+158 KKMKSYTE
-166 KSLSGKGLHIYFKM
+166 KSLSGEGLHIFFKL
-180 KPEEQIEIDKEK
+180 KPEEQIEVNQMTHYI
-192 YYNKM
+192 KM
-197 NEKQLQTNGFRGT
+197 NEKQLQENGFKDTGGLELYQGT
-210 KGLEVYQGNIDNRY
+210 KDNRY
-224 LTLTGNKFLQV
+224 LTLTGDKFLKI
-235 DELKEIS
+235 DEIREIS
-242 RDELQ
+242 KEELQ
-247 QILDKYM
+247 DIIETYM
-254 KRPENP
+254 KRPESNYQ
-260 FSKNTSTI
+260 STNQTSITYDEGMKSDEQFFKI
-268 DYSSIN
+268 G
-274 LEGKDYLKEALQRTD
+274 LEKD
-289 DKRDT
+289 DK
-294 KLIDLW
+294 LIQLW
-300 NSTPS
+300 NETPS

-318 MNKLAYYC
+318 MNKIAFWT
-326 NKNETLMIQAFES
+326 NKNETLMKLYFEQ

-344 QKDEYHLK
+344 RKDDYHQK
-352 KWNRDD
+352 KWNTRED
-358 YKQSTISNA
+358 YQQSTISKA
-367 INNTNTTAIEKETD
+367 IQSTNETARSKNID
-381 FVNSMKER
+381 FVNNMKEK
-389 EIQNQL
+389 ELAN
-395 NNQQPEVLIAK
+395 QPEVLIAK
-406 QPEEPKI
+406 QEEETPKI
-413 DIDSLS
+413 DLDSLS

-665 WERGEREHFTSRT
+665 WEKGEREHFTSRT
-678 ELKRQNP
+678 ELKRQKP

-706 NFNPVSNTFKEVNQE
+706 TFNPVSNTFKEVNQE
-721 EKNNYYSLTDR
+721 EKNNYYSSTDR

>member
-1 MTMNKTKKQPQW
+1 
-13 MKLQSIKTDKWTE
+13 
-26 IGQPSVKKEAHQ
+26 
-38 FPRQELIP
+38 
-46 SRQTNYIIKKEREAH
+46 
-61 FMNINFENIPRQ
+61 MNINFENIPRQ

-97 NASPNNRNDFSSF
+97 NASPNNRNDFSSY
-110 DSIMKDYN
+110 DSILRDYN

-141 NCFNEEGKLS
+141 HCFKEGKPS
-151 ELAIDIL
+151 QVAIDIL
-158 KRTKSYTE
+158 KKMKSYTE
-166 KSLSGKGLHIYFKM
+166 KSLSGEGLHIFFKL
-180 KPEEQIEIDKEK
+180 KPEEQIEVNQMTHYI
-192 YYNKM
+192 KM
-197 NEKQLQTNGFRGT
+197 NEKQLQENGFKDTGGLELYQGT
-210 KGLEVYQGNIDNRY
+210 KDNRY
-224 LTLTGNKFLQV
+224 LTLTGDKFLKI
-235 DELKEIS
+235 DEIREIS
-242 RDELQ
+242 KEELQ
-247 QILDKYM
+247 DIIETYM
-254 KRPENP
+254 KRPE
-260 FSKNTSTI
+260 KNISTTNQTFNQ
-268 DYSSIN
+268 SSIN
-274 LEGKDYLKEALQRTD
+274 YDKQDKTDEDFLNIGLEKDDE
-289 DKRDT
+289 
-294 KLIDLW
+294 LIRLW
-300 NSTPS
+300 NETPS

-312 ETDQAL
+312 ETDFSL
-318 MNKLAYYC
+318 LTKLAFWT
-326 NKNETLMIQAFES
+326 NRNEELMIQAFES
-339 SPYFQ
+339 SPYFSR
-344 QKDEYHLK
+344 KDDKHQT
-352 KWNRDD
+352 KWNERKE
-358 YKQSTISNA
+358 YQLSRFW
-367 INNTNTTAIEKETD
+367 TNYNGETARARNID
-381 FVNSMKER
+381 FVNKQKEK
-389 EIQNQL
+389 ELAN
-395 NNQQPEVLIAK
+395 QPEVLIAK
-406 QPEEPKI
+406 QEEQTPKI
-413 DIDSLS
+413 DLDSLS

-482 KSRPVLYYSLEMGEE
+482 KSRPILYYSLEMGEE

-566 EVKLFNDELEK
+566 EVKVFNDELEK

-665 WERGEREHFTSRT
+665 WERGEREHCTSRT

-706 NFNPVSNTFKEVNQE
+706 TFNPISNTFKEVNQE
-721 EKNNYYSLTDR
+721 EKKNYYSSTDR

>member
-1 MTMNKTKKQPQW
+1 
-13 MKLQSIKTDKWTE
+13 MK
-26 IGQPSVKKEAHQ
+26 
-38 FPRQELIP
+38 
-46 SRQTNYIIKKEREAH
+46 N
-61 FMNINFENIPRQ
+61 NFENIPRQ
-73 MKEEGKF
+73 MKEEAYF
-80 CLHENKI
+80 CTHY
-87 PKKRRYSKLY
+87 KKTPTNNTKPNDKKTFYSYDEMMRIK
-97 NASPNNRNDFSSF
+97 
-110 DSIMKDYN
+110 KDYEG
-118 SIKSDKI
+118 I
-125 GVGIGIF
+125 GIGIF
-132 DSLCGIDLD
+132 DSYCGIDID
-141 NCFNEEGKLS
+141 HCIDEKGSLS
-151 ELAIDIL
+151 EVAKDII
-158 KRTKSYTE
+158 KTIKSYTE
-166 KSLSGKGLHIYFKM
+166 KSLSGTGIHIIFKC
-180 KPEEQIEIDKEK
+180 ENQEQINSMK
-192 YYNKM
+192 YYTKM
-197 NEKQLQTNGFRGT
+197 NENQLQKNGFKETG
-210 KGLEVYQGNIDNRY
+210 GLEIYQGNFDNRY
-224 LTLTGNKFLQV
+224 LTLTGNVINKELATIDFDTIKKVIEKYMKKPESNYQSNIQKTPSYQNNTSEDEKFLQ
-235 DELKEIS
+235 IG
-242 RDELQ
+242 LQ
-247 QILDKYM
+247 K
-254 KRPENP
+254 
-260 FSKNTSTI
+260 
-268 DYSSIN
+268 
-274 LEGKDYLKEALQRTD
+274 D
-289 DKRDT
+289 DK
-294 KLIDLW
+294 LIELW

-318 MNKLAYYC
+318 MNKIAFWT
-326 NKNETLMIQAFES
+326 NKNETLMKLYFEQ

-344 QKDEYHLK
+344 RKDDYHQK
-352 KWNRDD
+352 KWNTRED
-358 YKQSTISNA
+358 YQQSTISKA
-367 INNTNTTAIEKETD
+367 IAITNETARSKNID
-381 FVNSMKER
+381 FVNNIKER
-389 EIQNQL
+389 ELQNNL
-395 NNQQPEVLIAK
+395 
-406 QPEEPKI
+406 PEESKI
-413 DIDSLS
+413 DLDSLS
-419 IGKRIDR
+419 TGKRIDR
-426 FFEIIEKQTFKS
+426 FFEKIEKQTFKS

-471 TFAINLALNFA
+471 TLAINLALNFA

-503 FSNLSYTGGGM
+503 FSNISYTGGGM

-535 SKVREELAKHE
+535 SKVREELEKHE

-631 DADTEGKKSS
+631 EADTEGKKSS

-665 WERGEREHFTSRT
+665 WERGEKTHFTSRT

-685 RRMTITIHKNRMGM
+685 RRMTITIHKNRMGI

-706 NFNPVSNTFKEVNQE
+706 TFNPVSNTFKEVNQE
-721 EKNNYYSLTDR
+721 EKNNYYSSTDR

>member
-1 MTMNKTKKQPQW
+1 MT
-13 MKLQSIKTDKWTE
+13 
-26 IGQPSVKKEAHQ
+26 
-38 FPRQELIP
+38 
-46 SRQTNYIIKKEREAH
+46 
-61 FMNINFENIPRQ
+61 INFENIPRQ

-87 PKKRRYSKLY
+87 PKKKRYSRLY
-97 NASPNNRNDFSSF
+97 NASPDKEQDFSSYQ
-110 DSIMKDYN
+110 SILRDYE
-118 SIKSDKI
+118 SIKNDKI

-141 NCFNEEGKLS
+141 NCFNEQGKLS
-151 ELAIDIL
+151 DLAIDIL
-158 KRTKSYTE
+158 KRMNSYTE

-197 NEKQLQTNGFRGT
+197 NENQLQTNGFKGT
-210 KGLEVYQGNIDNRY
+210 KGLEVYQGTIDNRY
-224 LTLTGNKFLQV
+224 LTLTGNKFLKI

-260 FSKNTSTI
+260 FQRNNSSI
-268 DYSSIN
+268 DYSNIN
-274 LEGKDYLKEALQRTD
+274 IEGRNFLQEALERKTD
-289 DKRDT
+289 DR
-294 KLIDLW
+294 LLQLW
-300 NSTPS
+300 NETPS
-305 GSGGNES
+305 GKGGNES

-326 NKNETLMIQAFES
+326 NNDETLMIQAFES

-344 QKDEYHLK
+344 QKDDYHLK
-352 KWNRDD
+352 KWNTRED
-358 YKQSTISNA
+358 YRQRTISNA
-367 INNTNTTAIEKETD
+367 IKSTNTTAIQKETD
-381 FVNSMKER
+381 FVNAMRER
-389 EIQNQL
+389 EMK
-395 NNQQPEVLIAK
+395 NNQPEVNIAK
-406 QPEEPKI
+406 QEEEKPKI
-413 DIDSLS
+413 ELSSLS
-419 IGKRIDR
+419 MGGRIER
-426 FFEIIEKQTFKS
+426 FFEVVEKQTFKS

-471 TFAINLALNFA
+471 TFALNLALNFA
-482 KSRPVLYYSLEMGEE
+482 KNRPVLYYSLEMGEE

-503 FSNLSYTGGGM
+503 FSNISYTGGGM

-605 KRIQRELKKYTI
+605 KRIQRELKKYSI
-617 ENDSLVILLIANSR
+617 ESDSLVILLIANSR
-631 DADTEGKKSS
+631 EADTEGKKSS

-665 WERGEREHFTSRT
+665 WEKGEREHYTSRT

-706 NFNPVSNTFKEVNQE
+706 TFNPVSNTFKEVE
-721 EKNNYYSLTDR
+721 ENDYSSTKSSFDR

>member
-1 MTMNKTKKQPQW
+1 MT
-13 MKLQSIKTDKWTE
+13 
-26 IGQPSVKKEAHQ
+26 
-38 FPRQELIP
+38 
-46 SRQTNYIIKKEREAH
+46 
-61 FMNINFENIPRQ
+61 INFENIPRQ

-97 NASPNNRNDFSSF
+97 NASPDKQQDFSSF
-110 DSIMKDYN
+110 ESIMKDYN

-132 DSLCGIDLD
+132 DSLCGIDID
-141 NCFNEEGKLS
+141 NCFSEEGKIS

-158 KRTKSYTE
+158 KRMKSYTE

-192 YYNKM
+192 FYNKM
-197 NEKQLQTNGFRGT
+197 NENQLKTNGFKGT
-210 KGLEVYQGNIDNRY
+210 KGLEVYQGTIDNRY
-224 LTLTGNKFLQV
+224 LTLTGEKFLKI
-235 DELKEIS
+235 DELREIS
-242 RDELQ
+242 RNELQ
-247 QILDKYM
+247 EILEKYM

-260 FSKNTSTI
+260 FQRNNSSI
-268 DYSSIN
+268 DYSNIDF
-274 LEGKDYLKEALQRTD
+274 EGRNYLQEALERKTD
-289 DKRDT
+289 DR
-294 KLIDLW
+294 LIELW
-300 NSTPS
+300 NETPS

-326 NKNETLMIQAFES
+326 NKDENLMIQAFES

-344 QKDEYHLK
+344 QKDDYHLK

-367 INNTNTTAIEKETD
+367 IRNTNETAMTKEID
-381 FVNSMKER
+381 FVNKQKEK
-389 EIQNQL
+389 EL
-395 NNQQPEVLIAK
+395 AKQPEVLIAK
-406 QPEEPKI
+406 QEEEKPSI
-413 DIDSLS
+413 DLKELS
-419 IGKRIDR
+419 TFNRIDR
-426 FFEIIEKQTFKS
+426 FFEIVENQTFKS
-438 IPTGFKTFDE
+438 IPSGFPTFDK

-471 TFAINLALNFA
+471 TFALNLALNFA
-482 KSRPVLYYSLEMGEE
+482 KNRPVLYYSLEMGEE
-497 MIQAKI
+497 MIQAKL
-503 FSNLSYTGGGM
+503 FSNISFTGGGM
-514 TIPSDN
+514 QIPADN

-535 SKVREELAKHE
+535 SKVREELEKHE

-588 YLQYLQGNPRED
+588 YLQYLQGEQRD
-600 SQTLI
+600 DIQTTI
-605 KRIQRELKKYTI
+605 KKIQKKLKQYTI
-617 ENDSLVILLIANSR
+617 DNNSLVILLIANSR
-631 DADTEGKKSS
+631 QADSEGKNSTIAS
-641 ISGGRDSSDIEYS
+641 GRDSSDIEYS

-665 WERGEREHFTSRT
+665 WEREEREHTSSRT
-678 ELKRQNP
+678 ELKKQTP

-706 NFNPVSNTFKEVNQE
+706 LFNPISNVFQEVKEDDNSSQ
-721 EKNNYYSLTDR
+721 KYSCDR

>member
-1 MTMNKTKKQPQW
+1 
-13 MKLQSIKTDKWTE
+13 MK
-26 IGQPSVKKEAHQ
+26 
-38 FPRQELIP
+38 
-46 SRQTNYIIKKEREAH
+46 
-61 FMNINFENIPRQ
+61 INFENLPRQ

-87 PKKRRYSKLY
+87 PKKRRSSRLY
-97 NASPNNRNDFSSF
+97 NASPDKEQDFSSYQA
-110 DSIMKDYN
+110 ILKDYE

-132 DSLCGIDLD
+132 DSLCGIDID
-141 NCFNEEGKLS
+141 NCFSDEGKLS
-151 ELAIDIL
+151 DLAIDIL
-158 KRTKSYTE
+158 KRINSYNE
-166 KSLSGKGLHIYFKM
+166 KSLSGKGLHIYFTM
-180 KPEEQIEIDKEK
+180 KPEEQIEVDKEK

-197 NEKQLQTNGFRGT
+197 NETQLKTNGFKET
-210 KGLEVYQGNIDNRY
+210 KGLEVYQGTIDNRY
-224 LTLTGNKFLQV
+224 LTLTGNKFLKI
-235 DELKEIS
+235 DELREIS

-247 QILDKYM
+247 QIFDKYM
-254 KRPENP
+254 KKPKND
-260 FSKNTSTI
+260 FQGNVYSK
-268 DYSSIN
+268 DYSNIN
-274 LEGKDYLKEALQRTD
+274 VEGRNFLQEALERKT
-289 DKRDT
+289 DKR
-294 KLIDLW
+294 LIQLW

-326 NKNETLMIQAFES
+326 NKDEEEMIQAFES

-344 QKDEYHLK
+344 KKDDYHLK
-352 KWNRDD
+352 KWKRKD
-358 YKQSTISNA
+358 YKQSTILNS
-367 INNTNTTAIEKETD
+367 IKNTNTTALEKELN
-381 FVNSMKER
+381 FVNVMRKKE
-389 EIQNQL
+389 EKYN
-395 NNQQPEVLIAK
+395 QPEVPIIK
-406 QPEEPKI
+406 QEEKKSPSQL
-413 DIDSLS
+413 DLLS
-419 IGKRIDR
+419 TGGRIER
-426 FFEIIEKQTFKS
+426 FFEIVEKQTFKS
-438 IPTGFKTFDE
+438 IPTGFKNFDE

-471 TFAINLALNFA
+471 TLALNLALNFA
-482 KSRPVLYYSLEMGEE
+482 KKRPVLYYSLEMGEE

-514 TIPSDN
+514 SISSDN

-561 DYILK
+561 DSILG
-566 EVKLFNDELEK
+566 EVKFFNDELEK

-605 KRIQRELKKYTI
+605 KRIQRELKKYAI

-665 WERGEREHFTSRT
+665 WERDEKERKTSRT
-678 ELKRQNP
+678 ELKRRNP
-685 RRMTITIHKNRMGM
+685 RRMTVTIHKNRMGN

-706 NFNPVSNTFKEVNQE
+706 EYFTEQNTFKETTKNQ
-721 EKNNYYSLTDR
+721 KNDYHSSIDI

>member
-1 MTMNKTKKQPQW
+1 MT
-13 MKLQSIKTDKWTE
+13 
-26 IGQPSVKKEAHQ
+26 
-38 FPRQELIP
+38 
-46 SRQTNYIIKKEREAH
+46 
-61 FMNINFENIPRQ
+61 INFENIPRQ

-97 NASPNNRNDFSSF
+97 NASPDKEQDFSSYQ
-110 DSIMKDYN
+110 SILRDYE
-118 SIKSDKI
+118 SIKNDKI

-141 NCFNEEGKLS
+141 NCFNEQGKLS
-151 ELAIDIL
+151 DLAIDIL
-158 KRTKSYTE
+158 KRMNSYTE

-197 NEKQLQTNGFRGT
+197 NENQLQTNGFKGT
-210 KGLEVYQGNIDNRY
+210 KGLEVYQGTIDNRY
-224 LTLTGNKFLQV
+224 LTLTGNKFLKI

-260 FSKNTSTI
+260 FQRNNSSI
-268 DYSSIN
+268 DYSNIN
-274 LEGKDYLKEALQRTD
+274 IEGRNFLQEALERKTD
-289 DKRDT
+289 DR
-294 KLIDLW
+294 LLQLW
-300 NSTPS
+300 NETPS
-305 GSGGNES
+305 GKGGNES

-318 MNKLAYYC
+318 INKLAYYC
-326 NKNETLMIQAFES
+326 NNDETLMIQAFES

-344 QKDEYHLK
+344 QKDDYHLK
-352 KWNRDD
+352 KWNTRED
-358 YKQSTISNA
+358 YRQRTISNA
-367 INNTNTTAIEKETD
+367 IKSTNTTATQKETD
-381 FVNSMKER
+381 FVNAMREKEMK
-389 EIQNQL
+389 
-395 NNQQPEVLIAK
+395 NNQNNQPEVLIAK
-406 QPEEPKI
+406 QEETPKI
-413 DIDSLS
+413 DLDSLS

-458 LITLGG
+458 LVTIGG

-482 KSRPVLYYSLEMGEE
+482 KSIPVLYYSLEMGEE

-535 SKVREELAKHE
+535 SKVREELANHE

-605 KRIQRELKKYTI
+605 KRMQRELKKYTI

-631 DADTEGKKSS
+631 EADTEGKKSS

-665 WERGEREHFTSRT
+665 WEKGEREHFTSRT

-706 NFNPVSNTFKEVNQE
+706 TFNPVSNTFKEVNQE
-721 EKNNYYSLTDR
+721 EKNNYYSSTDR

>member
-1 MTMNKTKKQPQW
+1 
-13 MKLQSIKTDKWTE
+13 MK
-26 IGQPSVKKEAHQ
+26 
-38 FPRQELIP
+38 
-46 SRQTNYIIKKEREAH
+46 N
-61 FMNINFENIPRQ
+61 NFENIPRQ
-73 MKEEGKF
+73 MKEEAYF
-80 CLHENKI
+80 CTHY
-87 PKKRRYSKLY
+87 KKTPTNNTKPNDKKTFYSYDEMMRIK
-97 NASPNNRNDFSSF
+97 
-110 DSIMKDYN
+110 KDYEG
-118 SIKSDKI
+118 I
-125 GVGIGIF
+125 GIGIF
-132 DSLCGIDLD
+132 DSYCGIDID
-141 NCFNEEGKLS
+141 HCIDEKGSLS
-151 ELAIDIL
+151 EVAKDII
-158 KRTKSYTE
+158 KTIKSYTE
-166 KSLSGKGLHIYFKM
+166 KSLSGTGIHIIFKC
-180 KPEEQIEIDKEK
+180 ENQEQINSMK
-192 YYNKM
+192 YYTKM
-197 NEKQLQTNGFRGT
+197 NENQLQKNGFKETG
-210 KGLEVYQGNIDNRY
+210 GLEIYQGNFDNRY
-224 LTLTGNKFLQV
+224 LTLTGNVINK
-235 DELKEIS
+235 ELATIAFETIKKVIE
-242 RDELQ
+242 
-247 QILDKYM
+247 KYM
-254 KRPENP
+254 KKPESNYQ
-260 FSKNTSTI
+260 S
-268 DYSSIN
+268 N
-274 LEGKDYLKEALQRTD
+274 LQKTTTYQNNLSEDKDYLQIGLQKD
-289 DKRDT
+289 DK
-294 KLIDLW
+294 LIELW

-318 MNKLAYYC
+318 MNKIAFWT
-326 NKNETLMIQAFES
+326 NKNETLMKLYFEQ

-344 QKDEYHLK
+344 RKDDYHQK
-352 KWNRDD
+352 KWNTRED
-358 YKQSTISNA
+358 YQRSTISKA
-367 INNTNTTAIEKETD
+367 IAITNETARSKNID
-381 FVNSMKER
+381 FVNNIKER
-389 EIQNQL
+389 ELQNNL
-395 NNQQPEVLIAK
+395 
-406 QPEEPKI
+406 PEESKI
-413 DIDSLS
+413 DLDSLS
-419 IGKRIDR
+419 TGKRIDR
-426 FFEIIEKQTFKS
+426 FFEKIEKQTFKS

-471 TFAINLALNFA
+471 TLAINLALNFA

-503 FSNLSYTGGGM
+503 FSNISYTGGGM

-535 SKVREELAKHE
+535 SKVREELEKHE

-631 DADTEGKKSS
+631 EADTEGKKSS

-665 WERGEREHFTSRT
+665 WERGEKTHFTSRT

-685 RRMTITIHKNRMGM
+685 RRMTITIHKNRMGI

-706 NFNPVSNTFKEVNQE
+706 TFNPVSNTFEEFKEDFENLPTTRRTLN
-721 EKNNYYSLTDR
+721 KLSDM
-732 F
+732 

>member
-1 MTMNKTKKQPQW
+1 MT
-13 MKLQSIKTDKWTE
+13 
-26 IGQPSVKKEAHQ
+26 
-38 FPRQELIP
+38 
-46 SRQTNYIIKKEREAH
+46 
-61 FMNINFENIPRQ
+61 INFENIPRQ

-87 PKKRRYSKLY
+87 PKKRRYSRLY
-97 NASPNNRNDFSSF
+97 NASPDKEQDFSSYQ
-110 DSIMKDYN
+110 SILRDYE
-118 SIKSDKI
+118 SIKNDKI

-141 NCFNEEGKLS
+141 NCFNEQGKLS
-151 ELAIDIL
+151 DLAIDIL
-158 KRTKSYTE
+158 KRMNSYTE

-197 NEKQLQTNGFRGT
+197 NENQLQTNGFKGT
-210 KGLEVYQGNIDNRY
+210 KGLEVYQGTIDNRY
-224 LTLTGNKFLQV
+224 LTLTGNKFLKI

-260 FSKNTSTI
+260 FQRNNSSI
-268 DYSSIN
+268 DYSNIN
-274 LEGKDYLKEALQRTD
+274 IEGRNFLQEALERKTD
-289 DKRDT
+289 DR
-294 KLIDLW
+294 LLQLW
-300 NSTPS
+300 NETPS
-305 GSGGNES
+305 GKGGNES

-326 NKNETLMIQAFES
+326 NNDETLMIQAFES

-344 QKDEYHLK
+344 QKDDYHLK
-352 KWNRDD
+352 KWNTRED
-358 YKQSTISNA
+358 YRQRTISNA
-367 INNTNTTAIEKETD
+367 IKSTNTTAIQKETD
-381 FVNSMKER
+381 FVNAMREKEMK
-389 EIQNQL
+389 
-395 NNQQPEVLIAK
+395 NNQNNQPEVLIAK
-406 QPEEPKI
+406 QEEETPKI
-413 DIDSLS
+413 DLDSLS

-514 TIPSDN
+514 QIPSDN

-665 WERGEREHFTSRT
+665 WEKGEREHFTSRT

-706 NFNPVSNTFKEVNQE
+706 TFNPVSNTFKEVNQE
-721 EKNNYYSLTDR
+721 EKNNYYSSTDR

>member
-1 MTMNKTKKQPQW
+1 
-13 MKLQSIKTDKWTE
+13 MK
-26 IGQPSVKKEAHQ
+26 
-38 FPRQELIP
+38 
-46 SRQTNYIIKKEREAH
+46 N
-61 FMNINFENIPRQ
+61 NFENIPRQ
-73 MKEEGKF
+73 MKEEAYF
-80 CLHENKI
+80 CTHY
-87 PKKRRYSKLY
+87 KKTPTNNTKPNDKKTFYSYDEMMRIK
-97 NASPNNRNDFSSF
+97 
-110 DSIMKDYN
+110 KDYEG
-118 SIKSDKI
+118 I
-125 GVGIGIF
+125 GIGIF
-132 DSLCGIDLD
+132 DSYCGIDID
-141 NCFNEEGKLS
+141 HCIDEKGSLS
-151 ELAIDIL
+151 EVAKDII
-158 KRTKSYTE
+158 KTIKSYTE
-166 KSLSGKGLHIYFKM
+166 KSLSGTGIHIIFKC
-180 KPEEQIEIDKEK
+180 ENQEQINSMK
-192 YYNKM
+192 YYTKM
-197 NEKQLQTNGFRGT
+197 NENQLQKNGFKETG
-210 KGLEVYQGNIDNRY
+210 GLEIYQGNFDNRY
-224 LTLTGNKFLQV
+224 LTLTGNVINK
-235 DELKEIS
+235 ELATIDFETIKKVIE
-242 RDELQ
+242 
-247 QILDKYM
+247 KYM
-254 KRPENP
+254 KKPESNYQ
-260 FSKNTSTI
+260 SKLQKTTTYQN
-268 DYSSIN
+268 N
-274 LEGKDYLKEALQRTD
+274 LSEDKDYLQIGLQKD
-289 DKRDT
+289 DK
-294 KLIDLW
+294 LIELW

-318 MNKLAYYC
+318 MNKIAFWT
-326 NKNETLMIQAFES
+326 NKNETLMKLYFEQ

-344 QKDEYHLK
+344 RKDDYHQK
-352 KWNRDD
+352 KWNTRED
-358 YKQSTISNA
+358 YQQSTISKA
-367 INNTNTTAIEKETD
+367 IAITNETARSKNID
-381 FVNSMKER
+381 FVNNIKER
-389 EIQNQL
+389 ELQNNL
-395 NNQQPEVLIAK
+395 
-406 QPEEPKI
+406 PEESKI
-413 DIDSLS
+413 DLDSLS
-419 IGKRIDR
+419 TGKRIDR
-426 FFEIIEKQTFKS
+426 FFEKIEKQTFKS

-471 TFAINLALNFA
+471 TLAINLALNFA

-503 FSNLSYTGGGM
+503 FSNISYTGGGM

-535 SKVREELAKHE
+535 SKVREELEKHE

-631 DADTEGKKSS
+631 EADTEGKKSS

-665 WERGEREHFTSRT
+665 WERGEKTHFTSRT

-685 RRMTITIHKNRMGM
+685 RRMTITIHKNRMGI

-706 NFNPVSNTFKEVNQE
+706 TFNPVSNTFEEFKEDFENLPTTRRTLN
-721 EKNNYYSLTDR
+721 KLSDM
-732 F
+732 